1 MAQEYKLQPKSNVV
15 EFLIEHMTP
24 KIKATYVKQLVVVM
38 ELITSQENVNKNV
51 LLQPLRT
58 FLEREVAMFFD
69 PFQSSLLRIMRTKV
83 HLEDDR
89 M

>member
-1 MAQEYKLQPKSNVV
+1 MAWEYKLQPKGNVV

-24 KIKATYVKQLVVVM
+24 KIKATYVKQLAVVT
-38 ELITSQENVNKNV
+38 ELITSQENINKNV
-51 LLQPLRT
+51 LLQLLRT

-69 PFQSSLLRIMRTKV
+69 PFQSSLLRIMRTMV
-83 HLEDDR
+83 HLGDDR